1 MGRVEDLL
9 RLNFIDWLLTKS
21 NRIYAILVGGEP
33 IFEIF
38 SLT

>member
-9 RLNFIDWLLTKS
+9 RLNFIDCLLNES
-21 NRIYAILVGGEP
+21 NRIYTILVGEEP
-33 IFEIF
+33 IYEIF